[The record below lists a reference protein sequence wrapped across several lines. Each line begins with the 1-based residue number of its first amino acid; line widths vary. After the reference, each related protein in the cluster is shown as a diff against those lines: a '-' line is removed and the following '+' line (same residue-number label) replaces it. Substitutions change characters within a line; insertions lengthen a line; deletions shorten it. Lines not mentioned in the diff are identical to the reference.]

1 MPAGAGLYANELT
14 FKRSLM
20 QRLIFV
26 LLFLIPMATIA
37 QKTDKKLGLKIQE
50 AIAGYNGDIGVYV
63 KNLRTGRTI
72 AINADTIFPTASI
85 VKVQILAGITDKIEK
100 GELQYN
106 QEFVYKDSLLYEG
119 SDILGSFKQDETITL
134 KKLIMLMLTTSDNT
148 ASLWL
153 QSIAGTGARINEIM
167 ESLGLHYTR
176 VNSRVPGREEYR
188 AIYQW
193 GQTTPHEM
201 ATLFEM
207 IYRKK
212 VISPEASEK
221 MMRQLSR
228 NFWDDVAL
236 SQIPPTVEVFSKN
249 GAVNASRS
257 EVLLVNHHKNPY
269 ILSVF
274 TKNNKDQSWET
285 DNEAW
290 VLTRKISK
298 MVWDFYGDK

>member
-1 MPAGAGLYANELT
+1 
-14 FKRSLM
+14 M

-249 GAVNASRS
+249 GAVNASSS
-257 EVLLVNHHKNPY
+257 EVLLVNHHKTPY

>member
-1 MPAGAGLYANELT
+1 
-14 FKRSLM
+14 M

-26 LLFLIPMATIA
+26 LLFLIPMVTIA
-37 QKTDKKLGLKIQE
+37 QKTDKKLELKIQQ
-50 AIAGYNGDIGVYV
+50 AIAGFNGDIGVFV
-63 KNLRTGRTI
+63 KNLRTGKTV

-85 VKVQILAGITDKIEK
+85 VKVPILVGITEKVDK
-100 GELQYN
+100 GELQYD
-106 QEFVYKDSLLYEG
+106 QEFIYKDSLLYEG
-119 SDILGSFKQDETITL
+119 SDILGSFKQDETIML

-167 ESLGLHYTR
+167 ESLGLHHTR

-212 VISPEASEK
+212 VFSPEASEK

-228 NFWDDVAL
+228 NFWDDEAL
-236 SQIPPTVEVFSKN
+236 SQVPPTIQVFSKN

-285 DNEAW
+285 NNEAW

-298 MVWDFYGDK
+298 IMWEYFN

>member
-1 MPAGAGLYANELT
+1 
-14 FKRSLM
+14 M